1 MGFIQNLCNDFYK
14 TIVLDDRYI
23 FILEGLR
30 NTILI
35 SFFAILIGIFL
46 GGLIALIIDL
56 TKDKKGLKIFSG
68 ICKVFINIIRGTPVV
83 LQLMIIYYIIFRNIT
98 NINLI
103 FVGSLAFGINSSAYV
118 AEIIRAGINSVN
130 KGQTEAA
137 LSLGL
142 SKMQTMMYIVMP
154 QAIRAIL
161 PTLGNE
167 FIALIKE
174 TAVAGYIG
182 IMDLTKSSDII
193 ASRTYDY
200 FFPLIIV
207 ALIYLIIVLYLTRI
221 MNKLERRLNNG
232 RD

>member
-1 MGFIQNLCNDFYK
+1 MEALNNFYNNFHK
-14 TIVLDDRYI
+14 TMVVEDRYI
-23 FILEGLR
+23 YILEGLR
-30 NTILI
+30 NTVLI
-35 SFFAILIGIFL
+35 SFFAIILGILIGGI
-46 GGLIALIIDL
+46 IALIMDYA
-56 TKDKKGLKIFSG
+56 KDKKKLRIING
-68 ICKVFINIIRGTPVV
+68 ICKGYINLIRGTPVV

-130 KGQTEAA
+130 KGQKEAA
-137 LSLGL
+137 ASLGL
-142 SKMQTMMYIVMP
+142 NKIQTMKYIIAP
-154 QAIRAIL
+154 QAIKSIL

-207 ALIYLIIVLYLTRI
+207 AIIYLIIVLYLTRI
-221 MNKLERRLNNG
+221 MGKLERRLNN
-232 RD
+232 D

>member
-1 MGFIQNLCNDFYK
+1 MNFLSNIYNNFYK
-14 TIVLDDRYI
+14 TMIVDDRYI

-30 NTILI
+30 NTLLI
-35 SFFAILIGIFL
+35 SFFAVIIGILIGAIL
-46 GGLIALIIDL
+46 ALVMDYC
-56 TKDKKGLKIFSG
+56 KDKKKLKFFEL
-68 ICKVFINIIRGTPVV
+68 ICKGYVNLIRGTPVV

-98 NINLI
+98 NVNLI

-118 AEIIRAGINSVN
+118 AEIIRAGINSVS
-130 KGQTEAA
+130 KGQNEAA
-137 LSLGL
+137 ESLGL
-142 SKMQTMMYIVMP
+142 SKIQTMIYIILP
-154 QAIRAIL
+154 QAFRAIL

-207 ALIYLIIVLYLTRI
+207 AIIYLVIVLYLTRI
-221 MNKLERRLNNG
+221 MGKLERSLNNDRG
-232 RD
+232 

>member
-1 MGFIQNLCNDFYK
+1 MGFLNEICNDFYK
-14 TIVLDDRYI
+14 TMVVDDRYI
-23 FILEGLR
+23 YILEGLR
-30 NTILI
+30 NTVVI
-35 SFFAILIGIFL
+35 SFFAIIIGTIL
-46 GGLIALIIDL
+46 GALIALVMDYA
-56 TKDKKGLKIFSG
+56 KDKKKLKLLNAL
-68 ICKVFINIIRGTPVV
+68 CKGYINLIRGTPVV
-83 LQLMIIYYIIFRNIT
+83 LQLMIIYYIIFRSIT

-130 KGQTEAA
+130 KGQKEAA
-137 LSLGL
+137 ASLGL
-142 SKMQTMMYIVMP
+142 NKVQTMKFIIAP
-154 QAIRAIL
+154 QAIKAIL
-161 PTLGNE
+161 PTIGNE

-207 ALIYLIIVLYLTRI
+207 AIIYLIIVLYLTRI
-221 MNKLERRLNNG
+221 MGKLERRLNN
-232 RD
+232 D

>member
-1 MGFIQNLCNDFYK
+1 MEFINNICNDFYK
-14 TIVLDDRYI
+14 SIIVDDRYI

-30 NTILI
+30 NTVLI
-35 SFFAILIGIFL
+35 SFFAILIGILL
-46 GGLIALIIDL
+46 GGLIALIIDF
-56 TKDKKGLKIFSG
+56 TKDKKGFKILSS
-68 ICKVFINIIRGTPVV
+68 ICKAYINIIRGTPVV

-137 LSLGL
+137 VSLGL
-142 SKMQTMMYIVMP
+142 NRIETMRYIIVP
-154 QAIRAIL
+154 QAIKAIL

-200 FFPLIIV
+200 FFPLMLV
-207 ALIYLIIVLYLTRI
+207 AVIYLMIVLYLTRF
-221 MNKLERRLNNG
+221 MNKLERRLNND